1 MAILILDVSVW
12 GLAMVELWFK
22 YGRTEIFADVENSL
36 EILQPSQRLPAAE
49 QIIHQIASRINHG
62 IRTLVIDYVHSLEGL
77 DRVINSAVEAMVSKG
92 VSYDEIEALVTC
104 WRYGDQHVERYL
116 FNHVKGLLKD
126 LGVAKFEHIQEV
138 ADADLSKALVVT
150 PTVYWDS
157 ETVAVPDF
165 CKDFRHGLVVTPIA
179 GYGGVVAD
187 VLVGEF
193 EEVVEKSLERAETL
207 ARYTPTKAAD
217 IILVGGPGY
226 PVDSRLS
233 SCINIASVV
242 LDVQPGKVVVFM
254 LECSDGLG
262 EDDFVSLMVGKS
274 PGENEKNKIFE
285 NRLAVWRKVV
295 QNHKVCLVTALPS
308 TIVSRL
314 LNSRQMDTLDQALA
328 YGWRL
333 KSKEAAVLAIP
344 NSVGTRLTGF

>member
-1 MAILILDVSVW
+1 VGVR

-36 EILQPSQRLPAAE
+36 EILQPPQRLPAAE
-49 QIIHQIASRINHG
+49 QLIHQIASRISHG
-62 IRTLVIDYVHSLEGL
+62 MRTLVIDYVHMLEGL
-77 DRVINSAVEAMVSKG
+77 DHVISSAVEAMVRKG
-92 VSYDEIEALVTC
+92 VSCDEIEALVTC
-104 WRYGDQHVERYL
+104 WRYGDQHVERFL

-126 LGVAKFEHIQEV
+126 LGVKFEHRQEL
-138 ADADLSKALVVT
+138 ADADLSKALTVT

-157 ETVAVPDF
+157 ETVGVPDF
-165 CKDFRHGLVVTPIA
+165 CQDCRHGLVVTPIA

-193 EEVVEKSLERAETL
+193 EEVVEQSLERAETL

-233 SCINIASVV
+233 SCINIASSV

-254 LECSDGLG
+254 LECSEGLG
-262 EDDFVSLMVGKS
+262 EDEFVSLMVGTT
-274 PGENEKNKIFE
+274 PGENERSKILE
-285 NRLAVWRKVV
+285 KRLAVWRKVV

-308 TIVSRL
+308 TIVGRL
-314 LNSRQMDTLDQALA
+314 LNARQMDTLDQALA

-333 KSKEAAVLAIP
+333 KSKEATVLAVP
-344 NSVGTRLTGF
+344 NSVSTRLTGF